1 MRRLLWR
8 GALIFTSFTAVSIAS
23 ADTPES
29 PEPQASPVELV
40 VWQRGGF
47 EGRIGDEPVRVT
59 FLRRI
64 GDHVDGRYCS
74 GACEPQ
80 SDTLPLSGT
89 WRDGGLSLDASM
101 LDAAGKAHTTAHWR
115 LQPEGSGWR
124 GEWRSADGLRVLTAT
139 LTAVD
144 ADASPYEL
152 RVLAA
157 FMPGTSDDDS
167 CDAQSPPVSAIRV
180 YRNGALLQTLETD
193 SVGTCGMFLPE
204 QIDMDFDGH
213 ADLTIA
219 LTLPAGPNIPH
230 QSWLFDP
237 RAGRFVDAPAGLQ
250 DLTSPEFDA
259 KHRIVYSQWRGSCCS
274 HGVDTYRWKNGDL
287 EAVDSQE
294 SHMLPVLQ
302 AGKLGYLYSM
312 PGYVDGAIVYT
323 PRVVRGRDGKL
334 ALEGVDT
341 ARLELEDE
349 PFAWGE
355 SLAVDVFAVD
365 AGGTSRRE
373 RVETMRWRRIKDA
386 AGLRWCPDLAA
397 YDVDRHRIVRQR
409 VDTPESCTD
418 TAPGG

>member
-1 MRRLLWR
+1 MRRLLRR
-8 GALIFTSFTAVSIAS
+8 GALIFTSFAAVSIAS

-74 GACEPQ
+74 RACEPQ

-89 WRDGGLSLDASM
+89 WRDGGLSLDAST

-124 GEWRSADGLRVLTAT
+124 GEWRSADGQRSLPAT
-139 LTAVD
+139 LVAIDV
-144 ADASPYEL
+144 DASPYEL
-152 RVLAA
+152 RILAA

-180 YRNGALLQTLETD
+180 YRDGALLQTLETD
-193 SVGTCGMFLPE
+193 SVGTCGMFLPQ

-213 ADLTIA
+213 PDLTIA

-250 DLTSPEFDA
+250 DLTSPEFDP
-259 KHRIVYSQWRGSCCS
+259 KHRIVYSYWRGSCCS

-287 EAVDSQE
+287 EAVDRQE
-294 SHMLPVLQ
+294 SHLVPVLR

-312 PGYVDGAIVYT
+312 PGYVDGAIVYS
-323 PRVVRGRDGKL
+323 PRVVRDHDGRL
-334 ALEGVDT
+334 TLEGPD
-341 ARLELEDE
+341 AASLELEDE

-365 AGGTSRRE
+365 EAGASRRE

-397 YDVDRHRIVRQR
+397 YDIDRHRIVRQR
-409 VDTPESCTD
+409 VDTPESCTE